1 MGRRNRRSWEEG
13 EDDYG
18 LERAE
23 KNWLQRRHATKRQ
36 KAKDEGDKIIDE
48 ETPDT
53 DTPTSPKNDTSSP
66 KNDTCSSSAK
76 KDDKIER
83 MKLKKQRQKERRR
96 EKIAAQSAIA
106 AEIQQSRKTEQALRD
121 KLKKEKIRIEDRQSQ
136 QQYTSV
142 AMGVKYQDLTIGK
155 GPAVQH
161 RKKVRVSYTLRA
173 KSHTTGKILD
183 SSANFGF
190 RLGKGE
196 VIKGWD
202 IGLQDM
208 RVGGIRRLF
217 VPPSAGYGFNKDVGA
232 GRGADLYF
240 QIELLHVAP

>member
-36 KAKDEGDKIIDE
+36 KTKDEGDKIIDD

-53 DTPTSPKNDTSSP
+53 DTPTSQ

-96 EKIAAQSAIA
+96 EKKAAQSAIA

-142 AMGVKYQDLTIGK
+142 AMGVKYQDLIIGK

-208 RVGGIRRLF
+208 RVGGTRRF
-217 VPPSAGYGFNKDVGA
+217 VVPPSAGYGFNKDVGA

>member
-13 EDDYG
+13 EEDYG

-23 KNWLQRRHATKRQ
+23 KNWLKRRHDTKRQ
-36 KAKDEGDKIIDE
+36 KTEDKGDKKIIDD

-53 DTPTSPKNDTSSP
+53 DTSSP
-66 KNDTCSSSAK
+66 KNDTRSSSAEK
-76 KDDKIER
+76 VDKIER

-96 EKIAAQSAIA
+96 EKKAAQSALA
-106 AEIQQSRKTEQALRD
+106 AEMQQSRKTEQSLRD
-121 KLKKEKIRIEDRQSQ
+121 KQKKDAREKKIRIEERQSQ
-136 QQYTSV
+136 QKYTSV
-142 AMGVKYQDLTIGK
+142 AMGVKYQDLIIGK
-155 GPAVQH
+155 GPVVQH

-208 RVGGIRRLF
+208 RVGGTRRLV
-217 VPPSAGYGFNKDVGA
+217 VPRSAGYGFNKDVGA

>member
-1 MGRRNRRSWEEG
+1 MVPRTFIGAFFLSLIARFISWIIPKQIFDVASHPLVVQFLIRLELLLLSWIAHVRLARAG
-13 EDDYG
+13 EAYV
-18 LERAE
+18 
-23 KNWLQRRHATKRQ
+23 N
-36 KAKDEGDKIIDE
+36 
-48 ETPDT
+48 
-53 DTPTSPKNDTSSP
+53 
-66 KNDTCSSSAK
+66 
-76 KDDKIER
+76 
-83 MKLKKQRQKERRR
+83 
-96 EKIAAQSAIA
+96 
-106 AEIQQSRKTEQALRD
+106 
-121 KLKKEKIRIEDRQSQ
+121 RQSQ

-142 AMGVKYQDLTIGK
+142 AMGVKYQDLIIGK

-208 RVGGIRRLF
+208 RVGGTRRLV

>member
-13 EDDYG
+13 EEDYD

-23 KNWLQRRHATKRQ
+23 KNWLKRRHDTKRQ
-36 KAKDEGDKIIDE
+36 KTKDEGDKIIDN
-48 ETPDT
+48 ETPYT
-53 DTPTSPKNDTSSP
+53 DTTIPKNDTR
-66 KNDTCSSSAK
+66 SSSAE

-96 EKIAAQSAIA
+96 EKKAAQSALA
-106 AEIQQSRKTEQALRD
+106 AEIQQSRKTEQSLRD
-121 KLKKEKIRIEDRQSQ
+121 KQKKDAREKKSRIEDRQSQ

-142 AMGVKYQDLTIGK
+142 AMGVKYQDLIIGK

-161 RKKVRVSYTLRA
+161 RKKVLVSYILRA
-173 KSHTTGKILD
+173 KSHSTGKILD

-190 RLGKGE
+190 RIGKGE

-208 RVGGIRRLF
+208 RVGGTRRLV

-232 GRGADLYF
+232 GRGSDLYF